1 MASEHDQEIESA
13 ALGGDIHH
21 MIDPTVPELSALE
34 TMRHSAAHLMADA
47 IKRLWPEAKLAFG
60 PPVEF
65 GFYYD
70 FDFGGEP
77 LGEADLPEIEKRM
90 ELILR
95 KNAPFERSE
104 MPLAEALAWF
114 EERGETYKA
123 EYARELVETGK
134 AGGGSM

>member
-1 MASEHDQEIESA
+1 MCEECDKSQDGQEQ
-13 ALGGDIHH
+13 LYR
-21 MIDPTVPELSALE
+21 L
-34 TMRHSAAHLMADA
+34 RHSLAHIMAEA
-47 IKRLWPEAKLAFG
+47 VLELRPNAKLAFG

-114 EERGETYKA
+114 EERGET
-123 EYARELVETGK
+123 
-134 AGGGSM
+134 